1 MEKLELVRATQYDLK
16 WKLVDELTQC
26 GYEPV
31 MQDGFLYGAGSV
43 PVLLVAHLDTVHK
56 IQPEHVWESIDGTT
70 WKADEGIGG
79 DDRCGVYALLKIMR
93 RHKVHVLFC
102 EDEEIGCIGAR
113 KFAKSEIKPDV
124 NFIIEFDRKG
134 ANDAVFYDCDNMYF
148 IDYICKFGFQEDFG
162 SFSDISVIAPALGV
176 AAVNLSSGYY
186 LAHTNDEYIVWP
198 ELERNIEI
206 VCGMLEGELQRFEYI
221 ERVNKFNPYLWGD
234 WNKYGGY
241 YGNGDTYSYDSGYYA
256 DLMPFDGMVSF
267 PDGTVEESCADDML
281 YMIDASGFVYGCE
294 EYDTYI
300 MLPDATA
307 RNSETGLPVKYDDSM
322 SIICYVE
329 E

>member
-56 IQPEHVWESIDGTT
+56 SQPEHVWASIDGTT

-113 KFAKSEIKPDV
+113 KFAKSEIKPDI

-134 ANDAVFYDCDNMYF
+134 SNDAVFYDCDNMDF
-148 IDYICKFGFQEDFG
+148 IDYICKFGFREDFG
-162 SFSDISVIAPALGV
+162 SFSDISVIAPELGV

-186 LAHTNDEYIVWP
+186 LPHTNDEYVVWP
-198 ELERNIEI
+198 ELEHNIEI

-241 YGNGDTYSYDSGYYA
+241 YGNGDTYPCDSGYYA

-267 PDGTVEESCADDML
+267 TDGTVEESCADDML

-322 SIICYVE
+322 SIMCYVE

>member
-1 MEKLELVRATQYDLK
+1 MDKLELVRATQPELK

-56 IQPEHVWESIDGTT
+56 NHPEHIWESIDGTT

-102 EDEEIGCIGAR
+102 EDEEIGCVGAR

-134 ANDAVFYDCDNMYF
+134 ANDAVFYDCDNMDF

-198 ELERNIEI
+198 ELERNIET
-206 VCGMLEGELQRFEYI
+206 VCGMLEGELPKFEYI
-221 ERVNKFNPYLWGD
+221 ERVRKFSPYLYGD
-234 WNKYGGY
+234 WSKYGNY
-241 YGNGDTYSYDSGYYA
+241 YGDGYTYSYDGGYYA
-256 DLMPFDGMVSF
+256 ELMPFDGMVIF
-267 PDGTVEESCADDML
+267 NDGTIEEANEIDML
-281 YMIDASGFVYGCE
+281 YMVDAAGLVYG
-294 EYDTYI
+294 YADDDAYI
-300 MLPDATA
+300 LLADAVA
-307 RNSETGLPVKYDDSM
+307 RSSESGLPIKFDESM
-322 SIICYVE
+322 SIECYVE